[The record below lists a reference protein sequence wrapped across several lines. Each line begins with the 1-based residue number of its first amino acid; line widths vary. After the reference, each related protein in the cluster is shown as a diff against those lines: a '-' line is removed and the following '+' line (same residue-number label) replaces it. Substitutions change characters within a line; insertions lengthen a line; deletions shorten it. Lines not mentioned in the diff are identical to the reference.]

1 MSKIRNTQYKL
12 LLERERRFAKNVIY
26 LIRAQTQR
34 PWWHIFIPFKFLFE
48 YRDLKKDIR
57 NFSAKHVHLKQ
68 IALSA
73 AYRTAVTNGRDKNQ
87 QAMQAELRDFCLHT
101 QKIASQEVYEL
112 LKQWMDLLF
121 QHYCRL
127 FLSPARDYSTLIRQA
142 YTSSGEYRS
151 FLDQLNT
158 LEQRIDH
165 ALQNT
170 MGISIE
176 TPSPKVQMPSEGEG
190 SDPYMR
196 HKQKAIQDLRAR
208 EFNDIFP
215 L

>member
-1 MSKIRNTQYKL
+1 MNNILNKQYKL

-26 LIRAQTQR
+26 LIRAQTGQ
-34 PWWHIFIPFKFLFE
+34 PWWHIFIPFKFLLE

-57 NFSAKHVHLKQ
+57 NFSAKHGHLKQ

-73 AYRTAVTNGRDKNQ
+73 AYRTAATNDRDKNQ
-87 QAMQAELRDFCLHT
+87 QAMQVELRDFCLHT
-101 QKIASQEVYEL
+101 QKIASQEAYEL
-112 LKQWMDLLF
+112 LKQWLDLLF
-121 QHYCRL
+121 QHYYRL
-127 FLSPARDYSTLIRQA
+127 FLIPERDYSTLIRQA

-158 LEQRIDH
+158 LEQRIDQAAQH
-165 ALQNT
+165 A

-176 TPSPKVQMPSEGEG
+176 PPERIPPGNEG
-190 SDPYMR
+190 SDPYIR

-208 EFNDIFP
+208 ELNDIFP

>member
-1 MSKIRNTQYKL
+1 MSKILDKVYKL
-12 LLERERRFAKNVIY
+12 LLERERRFAKNVAY

-34 PWWHIFIPFKFLFE
+34 PWWHIFIPFKFLLE

-68 IALSA
+68 IALST
-73 AYRTAVTNGRDKNQ
+73 AYRTALTHDREKNQ

-101 QKIASQEVYEL
+101 QKIASQEAYEL

-121 QHYCRL
+121 QHYLRL
-127 FLSPARDYSTLIRQA
+127 FEQQERDYSTLIRRT
-142 YTSSGEYRS
+142 YTSSEEYRS

-158 LEQRIDH
+158 LEQRIDQ
-165 ALQNT
+165 AILSAVQER
-170 MGISIE
+170 IE
-176 TPSPKVQMPSEGEG
+176 PPEGRPTEG
-190 SDPYMR
+190 QGTDPYIR

-208 EFNDIFP
+208 ELNDIFP